1 MATATKTISFT
12 GFNLPKVLLYIILT
26 ILILLTWTYL
36 GVLVIIAAAIYMLIM
51 FVKLAAGGFSCMH
64 CYAKFFLSLAIFI
77 FSFGALNQGS
87 VLIPI
92 VLLWLDGLMKGV
104 HK

>member
-1 MATATKTISFT
+1 
-12 GFNLPKVLLYIILT
+12 
-26 ILILLTWTYL
+26 
-36 GVLVIIAAAIYMLIM
+36 M
-51 FVKLAAGGFSCMH
+51 FIKLAVGGFSCPH
-64 CYAKFFLSLAIFI
+64 CWAKFFLSLGIFV

>member
-1 MATATKTISFT
+1 MPAKTKQISLT
-12 GFNLPKVLLYIILT
+12 GFTLPKVILYLVITLL
-26 ILILLTWTYL
+26 LIVTWQYL
-36 GVLVIIAAAIYMLIM
+36 GVGIILVAGIYMLVM
-51 FVKLAAGGFSCMH
+51 FIKLAAGGFSCPH
-64 CYAKFFLSLAIFI
+64 CYAKFFFSLGIFV

>member
-1 MATATKTISFT
+1 MATATKTLTFNGFT
-12 GFNLPKVLLYIILT
+12 LNKVIIYAILT
-26 ILILLTWTYL
+26 ALLILLWNIL
-36 GVLVIIAAAIYMLIM
+36 GVFIIILAGIYMITM
-51 FVKLAAGGFSCMH
+51 FIKLAAGGFSCVH
-64 CYAKFFLSLAIFI
+64 CYAKFFASLAIFV

>member
-1 MATATKTISFT
+1 MATATKTLTFT
-12 GFNLPKVLLYIILT
+12 GFTLPKVLLYVVLT
-26 ILILLTWTYL
+26 IFILLTWTYL
-36 GVLVIIAAAIYMLIM
+36 GALVIIAAGIYMAIM
-51 FVKLAAGGFSCMH
+51 FIKLAAGGFSCMH
-64 CYAKFFLSLAIFI
+64 CYAKFFVSLAIFI

-87 VLIPI
+87 VLIPL